1 MRARADED
9 DMGPPNVKA
18 PAAAV
23 PKRTLSTIFEESVQ
37 VDRKLTIHGPD
48 QIRPD
53 SRYKITE
60 VHADHVVIQLLG
72 DDLLVLPYTAISSLR
87 VQATG
92 LVIRYA

>member
-1 MRARADED
+1 MPA
-9 DMGPPNVKA
+9 PPPK
-18 PAAAV
+18 PPTST
-23 PKRTLSTIFEESVQ
+23 PKRTIATVFEESVQ
-37 VDRKLTIHGPD
+37 VDRKLTIQGPD

>member
-1 MRARADED
+1 MPA
-9 DMGPPNVKA
+9 PPQK
-18 PAAAV
+18 PAAAA
-23 PKRTLSTIFEESVQ
+23 PKRTLATVFEESVQ

-60 VHADHVVIQLLG
+60 IHADHVVIQLLG
-72 DDLLVLPYTAISSLR
+72 DDLLVLPYTSISSLR

-92 LVIRYA
+92 LTIRYA